1 MKCILASQSPRRR
14 EILKLSG
21 WEFEVIPADLE
32 EVTECTDP
40 GGIAMELATQ
50 KAWAVF
56 DQSEQDVPVVGS
68 DTLVWLD
75 GNEYGKPHKKEKSVE
90 MLRTLSGK
98 THQVISGVCVIDP
111 VQRVSW
117 VVPDLSDVTFR
128 TLTDD
133 EIEMYIN
140 ISEPFDRAGSYSL
153 EGPGELLVEAY
164 SGDFYSILGLPLQR
178 LLDWESYRNSKEL

>member
-21 WEFEVIPADLE
+21 WKFEVIPADLE

-40 GGIAMELATQ
+40 GGIAIELATQ

-56 DQSEQDVPVVGS
+56 EQTEADIPVIGS

-75 GNEYGKPHKKEKSVE
+75 GKEYGKPHEKEKSIR
-90 MLRTLSGK
+90 MLGELSGK

-111 VQRVSW
+111 ERNVSW
-117 VVPDLSDVTFR
+117 VVADVSDVTFR
-128 TLTDD
+128 ELSDE
-133 EIEMYIN
+133 EIERYVDVAQ
-140 ISEPFDRAGSYSL
+140 PFDFAGSYSL
-153 EGPGELLVEAY
+153 ESPGEMLVQSY

-178 LLDWESYRNSKEL
+178 LLDWEAYSKTP